1 MKAQRPATAPA
12 SEQHFA
18 CTGCGKC
25 CHGWLPLTVAD
36 AFANAGRF
44 PLALV
49 WTPVPEV
56 SRAFDLTAQLGTVVQ
71 IAKRKRVAVLIA
83 PTAYLPPSFPCPAL
97 SPDNRCAIQAEKPLR
112 CRTMPFYPYRRAS
125 DQADVLLPRKGW
137 QCDISTT
144 APLVYQQR
152 KIVDRSDF
160 DAERAALVAQ
170 APMLRTYADTT
181 LKHYPT
187 VLAQLLKAAQ
197 NPAAGRFIVGF
208 ASLLRWHKA
217 FDPVTFA
224 QAQHPLLCA
233 FAERTAAA
241 PTLAIYHRYYQEAAA
256 ELAWFTNADPP

>member
-1 MKAQRPATAPA
+1 MKVQRSTAPA

-97 SPDNRCAIQAEKPLR
+97 SPEIAAPFRRKNRCGVAPCRFIRIAAPPIKPIAAAAQRLEVR
-112 CRTMPFYPYRRAS
+112 HFA
-125 DQADVLLPRKGW
+125 
-137 QCDISTT
+137 T

-160 DAERAALVAQ
+160 DVERCLLAE

-224 QAQHPLLCA
+224 QAQHPVLCA
-233 FAERTAAA
+233 FAERTAAD